1 MADEF
6 GDFLARIRA
15 GDAAAAEELVRRY
28 ETTIRVAV
36 RVRLTDPAL
45 RRHFDSVD
53 VCQSVL
59 ASFFVRAA
67 AGQFDLGG
75 PQDLIGLLVR
85 MAQNKVA
92 MQARHHHSQR
102 RDSRKQAGG
111 DALEGLLG
119 GDPGPER
126 VAAGREL
133 LEAVR
138 GRLSDEERHLA
149 DLRGQ
154 GKTWPEIA
162 EEVGGNAVAL
172 RKQLTR
178 ALDRVAEELGL
189 DSGGGLE
196 EGE

>member
-1 MADEF
+1 
-6 GDFLARIRA
+6 
-15 GDAAAAEELVRRY
+15 
-28 ETTIRVAV
+28 
-36 RVRLTDPAL
+36 
-45 RRHFDSVD
+45 
-53 VCQSVL
+53 
-59 ASFFVRAA
+59 
-67 AGQFDLGG
+67 
-75 PQDLIGLLVR
+75 
-85 MAQNKVA
+85 MAQNKMA

-138 GRLSDEERHLA
+138 ARLSDEERRLA

-154 GKTWPEIA
+154 GMTWPEIA
-162 EEVGGNAVAL
+162 EQVGGNAVAL

-178 ALDRVAEELGL
+178 ALDRVAEDLGL
-189 DSGGGLE
+189 GAPGEEE